1 MAQSYQK
8 SGDNANAII
17 WYQKIIDAFP
27 GTSYASDAKDY
38 MTAIGGT
45 PTQTS
50 AGQESGEDASTP
62 ADEGQPQED
71 AAGQAD
77 EGQEDGGE
85 GGTDPGNTDDG
96 QDDNSGEDNNGNGY
110 SDGGDNQDGWEDTGE
125 E

>member
-8 SGDNANAII
+8 SGDNANAIV

-45 PTQTS
+45 PT
-50 AGQESGEDASTP
+50 GQDGGGDGSQAPADQGEPQDDTGGET
-62 ADEGQPQED
+62 DEGQD
-71 AAGQAD
+71 NGGGD
-77 EGQEDGGE
+77 NNGDDNNGE
-85 GGTDPGNTDDG
+85 GDG
-96 QDDNSGEDNNGNGY
+96 QDNLD
-110 SDGGDNQDGWEDTGE
+110 DTGE